1 MSWLI
6 GALLVFAVVP
16 NLSAQTGVG
25 GGTRFFEQPRP
36 LTGTSARFPT
46 FVDFGN
52 ELLVVYQESETV
64 AADDEEDQDAGGSIR
79 IVVQTTEDGR
89 DWQSTGGVIGPVS
102 FAGETEPFV
111 FSSARGPGDTLY
123 VAVTWSADETR
134 IYRSDNRGRS
144 FEQVHTVTTEQTN
157 VAPRMFLADDGSML
171 LFVNTNISGRQQ
183 SVVLHSPDGRQ
194 WSEPAQIAPDPEL
207 GLVFLPVH
215 ARVSGRDVVVFQ
227 AINITDRSTYQ
238 LYLVFSDDG
247 GRSWSEPRRVTNF
260 VDPGQTD
267 NADLYDNQRPDLI
280 PDPEG
285 QGLLMAWERRF
296 QSGSPQVYLLGLTT
310 EGETTGL
317 VEEVTGRFELARF
330 PRIAVDDGEPVLVW
344 FTNPQGNSR
353 IILGRRGGFRW
364 ATQELSPVVGEATF
378 AQPVEFRDRLH
389 IVWQRRSGERGSE
402 IVYAEPDQS
411 VDSPTILAG
420 NFPAGGRSASR
431 QARFVLRDPADAS
444 GILGYSWVWSR
455 DEDAAV
461 PRQLRQRV
469 PDREV
474 VVQANEDGPWY
485 LRVRAVDF
493 AGNWSEPVSGEFF
506 LDTTPPPPVTFP
518 PPALDENGFLASNT
532 FQVGWN
538 PPEGEDFVGG
548 YAVRLDYVAADPA
561 AAVELQPAGALPQR
575 VTTAA
580 TSLGRTNVD
589 NGVWLLSVA
598 AVDTV
603 GNVGPAQTLPLR
615 LNKYV
620 PVTRVF
626 STSLD
631 RDLLGRVRVAILG
644 RGFASNGQIEQVVLD
659 ADGAPPWDHEFNRW
673 QGAFDVES
681 DGRIA
686 GLIVD
691 GIATGRYRLGL
702 LHPERGMH
710 IAPEPVVLNERGVV
724 TYGDFR
730 PVFDPTM
737 TMRIRGRAI
746 GDTWDIAFYLVIAA
760 AGALILISS
769 VRLVVIGGE
778 IRRLNAEAHAL
789 ITGRAPEAR
798 RSRAE
803 RTHAMKV
810 KGGGLRVKFA
820 FFVVLLVIG
829 VVVLVAVVLGRNV
842 LDRQEQVLVRG
853 LEDRIQLLVEGQV
866 TGARPALQNPQT
878 NLDQLQN
885 VASQGDAMAEALYVT
900 ITGLSQQGELQTV
913 FGTTDPAIVEGGG
926 ERIDTESYIVGV
938 SRVTDTASPL
948 VEELAGNLNRQA
960 QQELGEIPV
969 ELERLSREAQNLILQ
984 GASEAEIA
992 RIDEVRNELLRRGRE
1007 RLTDIAGPI
1016 RSVPDISFE
1025 QLRRDVTEFLLY
1037 RPVMDIV
1044 PGAGA
1049 GFEDYYRGTV
1059 RVAISTQLILDE
1071 IDATRRDLIVTTILI
1086 AAAAVAAGVL
1096 GAYILATIVVQ
1107 PINRL
1112 VALVEKIGATEDKAA
1127 LKGES
1132 LELRTRDELSLLA
1145 DSINDMVA
1153 GLVKAAEAD
1162 KDLKFGKETQKAFIP
1177 LEPITDDTKRT
1188 FGELNDPG
1196 VYFFGYYEGAKGVS
1210 GDYFTYQKLS
1220 DRYYAMIK
1228 CDVAGKGI
1236 PAALIMVQVAT
1247 VFQDYFSGWTP
1258 KRPGLD
1264 VSSLVLRINDIVA
1277 ERQFKGRF
1285 AALTAGILDTEK
1297 GAFYMANA
1305 GDNQLHMYRGGEGR
1319 VEQLTIPG
1327 GPAAGTFSSAD
1338 LPISF
1343 PQEMRAVDRG
1353 DMLLLFTDGLEE
1365 AKRLLRGP
1373 DWQTFTVTQE
1383 MIDAGTVPEGLSPDE
1398 DGEEFSIERIHE
1410 IVSAVQSGGQY
1421 RLEKVMDPEQG
1432 AELVFDYRTC
1442 RNTARDTVL
1451 AVVAAERIFRLVPDP
1466 EAGPDQRIDV
1476 DRIIVDFL
1484 REHFLAFDRY
1494 FGHPLVPWS
1503 EDDGSSQYVTFTH
1516 LREDE
1521 QFDDITMLVALR
1533 Q

>member
-1 MSWLI
+1 M
-6 GALLVFAVVP
+6 LLSGT
-16 NLSAQTGVG
+16 LHAQAGLDD
-25 GGTRFFEQPRP
+25 GTRFFEQPRP
-36 LTGTSARFPT
+36 LTGTSARFPS
-46 FVDFGN
+46 FVDYDD
-52 ELLVVYQESETV
+52 ELLVVYQESV
-64 AADDEEDQDAGGSIR
+64 ATENSEEEDVDAGGTIR
-79 IVVQTTEDGR
+79 IVVQATRDGR
-89 DWQSTGGVIGPVS
+89 SWELTGGEVGPIS

-111 FSSARGPGDTLY
+111 FSTARGPGDSLY
-123 VAVTWSADETR
+123 LAVTWSADETR
-134 IYRSDNRGRS
+134 IFRSPDRGRS
-144 FEQVHTVTTEQTN
+144 FSLVHTVSTAQTN
-157 VAPRMFLADDGSML
+157 VAPRMYRMADGSML
-171 LFVNTNISGRQQ
+171 LFVNTNLQGRQQ
-183 SVVLHSPDGRQ
+183 SVYLHSPDGSS

-207 GLVFLPVH
+207 GLVFLPSHTTVN
-215 ARVSGRDVVVFQ
+215 GRDVVVFQ
-227 AINITDRSTYQ
+227 AINITTRSTYQ
-238 LYLVFSDDG
+238 LYLVQSEDG

-260 VDPGQTD
+260 VDPGETED
-267 NADLYDNQRPDLI
+267 ADLYDNQRPDI
-280 PDPEG
+280 VADPEG
-285 QGLLMAWERRF
+285 ESVLMAWERRF
-296 QSGSPQVYLLGLTT
+296 QSGSPQVYLLGLTP

-330 PRIAVDDGEPVLVW
+330 PRIALDDGEPVIVW

-364 ATQELSPVVGEATF
+364 STQELSPVVGEATF

-389 IVWQRRSGERGSE
+389 IVWQRRSGEAGSD

-411 VDSPTILAG
+411 VEPPGVLAG
-420 NFPAGGRSASR
+420 NFPAGGRSGSERA
-431 QARFVLRDPADAS
+431 QFVIRDPADAS
-444 GILGYSWVWSR
+444 GILGYSWIWSR
-455 DEDAAV
+455 DENAAV
-461 PRQLRQRV
+461 PREVRQRV

-474 VVQANEDGPWY
+474 VVQADEDGPWF

-493 AGNWSEPVSGEFF
+493 AGNWSEPVSGRFF
-506 LDTTPPPPVTFP
+506 LDTTPPPPVAFP
-518 PPALDENGFLASNT
+518 PPPLDENGFLASNT
-532 FQVGWN
+532 FQIGWN
-538 PPEGEDFVGG
+538 RPEGEDFVGG
-548 YAVRLDYVAADPA
+548 YSVRLDYLSADP
-561 AAVELQPAGALPQR
+561 ESPLQAESPPPVPRR
-575 VTTAA
+575 VTTPA
-580 TSLGRTNVD
+580 TSIGRTNLD
-589 NGVWLLSVA
+589 NGVWLLTVA

-603 GNVGPAQTLPLR
+603 GNVGPARTLPLR

-644 RGFASNGQIEQVVLD
+644 RGFDSNGRIEQVVLD
-659 ADGAPPWDHEFNRW
+659 RDGAPPWDHEFNRW

-686 GLIVD
+686 GLVVD
-691 GIATGRYRLGL
+691 GISSGRYRLGL

-710 IAPEPVVLNERGVV
+710 LAPEPVLLSERGVV

-760 AGALILISS
+760 ATALILISS
-769 VRLVVIGGE
+769 VRLVAIGGE
-778 IRRLNAEAHAL
+778 IRRLNTEAHAL
-789 ITGRAPEAR
+789 ITGREPEAR
-798 RSRAE
+798 RRRAE
-803 RTHAMKV
+803 RTRTLRMR
-810 KGGGLRVKFA
+810 GGGLRVKFA

-829 VVVLVAVVLGRNV
+829 VVVLVAVVLGQNV
-842 LDRQEQVLVRG
+842 LERQQQVLAQG
-853 LEDRIQLLVEGQV
+853 LEQRIELLMEGQV
-866 TGARPALQNPQT
+866 TGSRPALQNPQT
-878 NLDQLQN
+878 NIDQLQN

-900 ITGLSQQGELQTV
+900 ISGLSQQGDLQTV
-913 FGTTDPAIVEGGG
+913 YGTTDPAIVEGAGD
-926 ERIDTESYIVGV
+926 RIDTEGYIVGV
-938 SRVTDTASPL
+938 SRVTDGVSPL
-948 VEELAGNLNRQA
+948 VEELAAELNARA

-969 ELERLSREAQNLILQ
+969 ELERLSREAQNLILE
-984 GASEAEIA
+984 GAGEAEIA

-1016 RSVPDISFE
+1016 RSLPDISFDE
-1025 QLRRDVTEFLLY
+1025 LRRDVTEFLLY

-1096 GAYILATIVVQ
+1096 GAYVLATIVVQ

-1112 VALVEKIGATEDKAA
+1112 VALVEKIGATEDKLQ

-1132 LELRTRDELSLLA
+1132 LELKTRDELSLLA

-1188 FGELNDPG
+1188 FGELNEAG

-1285 AALTAGILDTEK
+1285 AALTVGILDTEK

-1305 GDNQLHMYRGGEGR
+1305 GDNQLHLYRGSSAA

-1338 LPISF
+1338 LPITF
-1343 PQEMRAVDRG
+1343 PQEMKMVERG

-1365 AKRLLRGP
+1365 AKRLLRGS

-1383 MIDAGTVPEGLSPDE
+1383 MIDAGTVDERVSPDE

-1410 IVSAVQSGGQY
+1410 IVSAVQTGGRY
-1421 RLEKVMDPEQG
+1421 RLDKLMDPETD
-1432 AELVFDYRTC
+1432 AELVFDYQSC
-1442 RNTARDTVL
+1442 RNLARDTVL

-1466 EAGPDQRIDV
+1466 EAGPDQRIAV
-1476 DRIIVDFL
+1476 DRIIVEFL
-1484 REHFLAFDRY
+1484 REHFLPFERY
-1494 FGHPLVPWS
+1494 FSHPVVPWA
-1503 EDDGSSQYVTFTH
+1503 EDDGTSQYVAFSH